1 MKILLLRLNNVF
13 FIQLKKRELGSEAPE
28 AGRHGEHGFCRNRN
42 RNGQSVTI
50 WPTRF
55 GNIVISFTAEKLRS
69 IYIFLTRFFFFI
81 LFFPF
86 ICIWV
91 LLRKCK
97 LIPSTCEAVWKRCRK
112 WSKADI
118 FYLSEEKDPP
128 RPSIS
133 QYALIS
139 LRLENW
145 IELGADVHAKNLGYI
160 NSIPVITCYC
170 V

>member
-1 MKILLLRLNNVF
+1 MVSICPP
-13 FIQLKKRELGSEAPE
+13 A
-28 AGRHGEHGFCRNRN
+28 FCRNRN

-50 WPTRF
+50 WPTRIWLLPAPLLAMVIFFSFLKIEQMF

-69 IYIFLTRFFFFI
+69 IFFWLVSSFSYFFF
-81 LFFPF
+81 
-86 ICIWV
+86 
-91 LLRKCK
+91 LLYVFEYCSGNVNWFLPLVK
-97 LIPSTCEAVWKRCRK
+97 
-112 WSKADI
+112 
-118 FYLSEEKDPP
+118 LSEKDVENGVKPIFFTCQKKDPP

>member
-1 MKILLLRLNNVF
+1 MVSIC
-13 FIQLKKRELGSEAPE
+13 PP
-28 AGRHGEHGFCRNRN
+28 GFCRNRN

-50 WPTRF
+50 WPTRIWLLPAPLLAMVIF
-55 GNIVISFTAEKLRS
+55 FSFLKIEQMLGNIVISFIAEKLRS